1 MTEQFK
7 IRWSDL
13 GLPTKP
19 CEMDYIGNWVIVTE
33 TDIER
38 AKGNPDAVFT
48 ALLSRVLSGGVRRY
62 ILGPV
67 EVKPPPEGTDGGG
80 GIRSQ
85 RAPLSERTGSH
96 G

>member
-13 GLPTKP
+13 GLPTRP

-48 ALLSRVLSGGVRRY
+48 AMLSRVLSGGVTRY

-67 EVKPPPEGTDGGG
+67 EVKPPPEGTDGAEAFA
-80 GIRSQ
+80 RNA
-85 RAPLSERTGSH
+85 RLP
-96 G
+96 